1 MFEVRITAPA
11 EDDIQ
16 QNFTWWR
23 DNRDADQAAE
33 WYDSIYPAI
42 SSLSQMP
49 RRCAFAREQD
59 MYTGE
64 LRQLYF
70 GIGRKA
76 THRIIFT
83 IEDQTVFV
91 LAVLHQR
98 QEGFGST

>member
-1 MFEVRITAPA
+1 
-11 EDDIQ
+11 
-16 QNFTWWR
+16 
-23 DNRDADQAAE
+23 
-33 WYDSIYPAI
+33 
-42 SSLSQMP
+42 MP

-59 MYTGE
+59 MCSGE

-91 LAVLHQR
+91 LVVLHQ
-98 QEGFGST
+98 